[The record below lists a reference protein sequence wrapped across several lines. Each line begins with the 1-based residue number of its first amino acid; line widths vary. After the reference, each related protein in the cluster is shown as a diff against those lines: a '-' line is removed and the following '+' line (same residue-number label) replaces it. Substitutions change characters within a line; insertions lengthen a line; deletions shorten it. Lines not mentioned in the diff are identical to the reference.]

1 MKKTVIRFGIYGA
14 VTIWILF
21 LISLFL
27 LANLS
32 FATQEILGYVA
43 MVLSLGFVYFGIK
56 HFRDKENEG
65 AVTFKNALIIGI
77 LISLITALAFGIL
90 DTVYSQI
97 LNPDFMT
104 DYYDTIVE
112 GLRNTLPPDEF
123 QERLAE
129 INAEKKMFSNP
140 LVSFAF
146 MAMMVFVIGFII
158 SLISALILQRK

>member
-1 MKKTVIRFGIYGA
+1 MKKTVVRYGLYGA

-27 LANLS
+27 LDNLS
-32 FATQEILGYVA
+32 FTTQEILGYA
-43 MVLSLGFVYFGIK
+43 SMIISLGFVYFGVK

-65 AVTFKNALIIGI
+65 RVSFKNALIIGI
-77 LISLITALAFGIL
+77 LISLITALAFGVL
-90 DTVYSQI
+90 DTIYAKI
-97 LNPDFMT
+97 LNPDFLV

-123 QERLAE
+123 EKRLAE
-129 INAEKKMFSNP
+129 INAEKEMFSNP
-140 LVSFAF
+140 VISFAF
-146 MAMMVFVIGFII
+146 MAMTVFVIGFII

>member
-1 MKKTVIRFGIYGA
+1 MKKTVIRFGLYGA

-27 LANLS
+27 LDHLS
-32 FATQEILGYVA
+32 FTTQEIIGYA
-43 MVLSLGFVYFGIK
+43 SMILSLGFVYFGVK

-65 AVTFKNALIIGI
+65 KVSFKNALIIGI
-77 LISLITALAFGIL
+77 LISLITALAFGVL
-90 DTVYSQI
+90 DTIYSQV

-104 DYYDTIVE
+104 DYYNTVVE
-112 GLRNTLPPDEF
+112 GLRNTMPPDEF
-123 QERLAE
+123 EKRLAE
-129 INAEKKMFSNP
+129 LNAEKEMFSNP
-140 LVSFAF
+140 LVSFVF